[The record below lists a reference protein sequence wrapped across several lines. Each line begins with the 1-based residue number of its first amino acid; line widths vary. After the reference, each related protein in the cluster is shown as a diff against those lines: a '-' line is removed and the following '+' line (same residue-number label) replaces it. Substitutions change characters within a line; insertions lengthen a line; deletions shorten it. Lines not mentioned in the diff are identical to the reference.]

1 MKYLVL
7 IIALFSIQA
16 SAIPYQDIDEY
27 EPNEIRRINTWEAH
41 ELVQFTINE
50 VRFGIGFWPTEHP
63 SAGTAPFAALITWTP
78 GGWITLARIHPLWD
92 DALWMGTGNDADDL
106 AEFMW
111 YMGEVFS
118 PAIRSYL
125 VSVGAITIPNT
136 QWGKALFLMDS
147 IKIDDTDITFDGRL

>member
-1 MKYLVL
+1 MKYLIL
-7 IIALFSIQA
+7 LIALVSLQA
-16 SAIPYQDIDEY
+16 EAIPYQAIEDY

-50 VRFGIGFWPTEHP
+50 VRFGIGLWPTEHP

-78 GGWITLARIHPLWD
+78 GGWITLARTHPLWND
-92 DALWMGTGNDADDL
+92 SLWMGAGNDKDDL
-106 AEFMW
+106 TEFMW
-111 YMGEVFS
+111 YMGELFS

-125 VSVGAITIPNT
+125 VEVGKITIPSTNS
-136 QWGKALFLMDS
+136 GKVLFLMDS